1 MFKRIFRKRIL
12 FWGVGF
18 LILFLI
24 NILVE
29 LIILPNFG
37 LDNTDNNDIYFQS
50 WWLVV
55 GLWMLFGL
63 KFIKTKI

>member
-1 MFKRIFRKRIL
+1 MFKRIFQKRIL

-37 LDNTDNNDIYFQS
+37 LDNTDNNDIYFQP